1 MTQRTTTCITIFE
14 EINMTTTD
22 TRLHMGRR
30 DQGLLQIGRLQ
41 VQIEFCQARI
51 ASATTE
57 AEADIPRS
65 SLEMYRRLLETETAT
80 LPAR

>member
-1 MTQRTTTCITIFE
+1 
-14 EINMTTTD
+14 MTTTD

-80 LPAR
+80 LPAPTNTHTRE